1 VIESSESGRGV
12 NKNHRVTK
20 KQRSNMAAEFD
31 KSKVYQEQEEVFVR
45 TMDPGQHT
53 VLTIEV

>member
-1 VIESSESGRGV
+1 
-12 NKNHRVTK
+12 
-20 KQRSNMAAEFD
+20 MAAEFD

-45 TMDPGQHT
+45 ITDPGQQT